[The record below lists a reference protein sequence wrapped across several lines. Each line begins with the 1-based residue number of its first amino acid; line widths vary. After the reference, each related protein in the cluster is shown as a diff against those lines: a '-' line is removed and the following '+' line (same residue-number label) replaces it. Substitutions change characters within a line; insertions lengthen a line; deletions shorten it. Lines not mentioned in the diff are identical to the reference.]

1 MFAVRYLNGTTAE
14 AVIVF
19 IIAQIFPIEPST
31 FFRQEILINRKNSI
45 LPIQDFV
52 AK

>member
-19 IIAQIFPIEPST
+19 IIAHFSPLNHQLSSGKKF
-31 FFRQEILINRKNSI
+31 
-45 LPIQDFV
+45 
-52 AK
+52 